1 MAVTTKEAR
10 TGTET
15 SSAATTSSTI
25 AKSVTEAREWL
36 IPSPAATTPTAKM
49 PVANVT
55 LLFKAEVWNVRH
67 RAFEVVRV
75 LADSASEA
83 QLCTEDYY
91 AEAVP
96 ARVNIQGINSSAV
109 RTTIGCSF
117 IRIHDGQQA
126 RIFRLPMTTTA
137 SISGGRSHVLL
148 HAETCQQLGLLRFP
162 VNPSTAELTQLPQLP
177 LSTSTEWLHMH
188 ELVGTTVLD
197 NSATPD
203 GMFDLFE
210 ASAAVA
216 AVTEANVEK
225 VLRDCNDQPFPVL
238 AYSLDDIRWGSCASQ
253 KEIDA
258 SGLIGV
264 STGGA
269 FTLKQV
275 RQLKEL
281 CVKYRDVFA
290 TGKIPH
296 ANGRDPV
303 RVDLIPDPPDARYK
317 SRPHHCPTPG
327 GPQHHRRYLNRLRQF
342 WLDGG
347 MLYRNPY
354 CQWATRVGVVGK
366 GHEDD
371 MQMYASLR
379 ATGDD
384 RPINKRAQPY
394 NYEMPDGPAAIERAS
409 RPCRYSFS
417 TDANAAFN
425 AFRIH
430 EDSQKYFTVWLPD
443 GDLPN
448 SGASK
453 YSMLRLGFGFRN
465 SPAIMVEWY
474 DQMLGDLLPET
485 REWLAKYFDDFKL
498 NSPLTANAD
507 NDFAVFILCLED
519 LFLGCRRYDVE
530 LGPPK
535 SSGGFHKTVFYG
547 VEIYNSGGSGLARSR
562 IDAIRALKYPEN
574 VSEMRQVLGLLTQC
588 RKWVNM
594 YSTSSNS
601 LSHLLKN
608 GVEWQFGDEQKR
620 DFDALRAALIDST
633 LNYAPDYAH
642 ELILS
647 TDASDYAIGSRLFQ
661 QIDDVEYNIGFWS
674 RTLSLSEQKM
684 AVYFRELLGILEGIR
699 RARIYALSSPL
710 PLRVQTD
717 QRSLIFVDSLSKG
730 PISHHHL
737 AAVAD
742 VNYKIE
748 YIKGETNVY
757 ADALSRYGCS
767 APRALSSNGMLAA
780 VETLLD
786 TIGDSHRDDMR
797 VWVAAGTNSVE
808 VARQVQEW
816 RRTKNK
822 ITTGVVDATML
833 TASWTFAVV
842 VPGALKAPATCAS
855 LLDSGKHFAC
865 LVPLD
870 LLSVVS
876 TRHDGKFDQQT
887 FAALQR
893 TAKIALP
900 AANFCWVVAGDNF
913 ADVVSMAANCSP
925 MSSSMRTEPA
935 DALHD
940 VTKLKVADLR
950 AKLTALHESAAG
962 TKAVLAARLKASMD
976 AIRVGPAA
984 APVRQQQQEPDDD
997 DDDVFMTEVE
1007 QPAAEPLPTRH
1018 RTLEFLAA
1026 MQPISSWP
1034 PEQRDEDC
1042 PAANRVTRPD
1052 GMMLFDPGNAAT
1064 CVVVPSQRR
1073 QQLLQLVHTALGHNV
1088 HGMYK
1093 ELRRAFYWKTM
1104 RADAKDYAARCN
1116 ECKLNKNRI
1125 RHQHGLWRHRA
1136 LDSPREH
1143 YAMDIKKMS
1152 GTSGAVY
1159 CLAVVDRMS
1168 GWLCLARLVDKTT
1181 SSVIAALLS
1190 HVVWR
1195 FGFFT
1200 NLTIDSEKS
1209 FQSAAFKKW
1218 AAGLG
1223 IEVAQPLGYSPT
1235 GNASAEVIWKHV
1247 EQACKPPHDFPPDQC
1262 RLHEIAF
1269 EWNTQTKTATGM
1281 TPFMVQFGLPP
1292 VTASAQLSRS
1302 STAGATAVPLPHDE
1316 GSSVRTASDVA
1327 AVVGVAVRRA
1337 NYERRTRAADRNLA
1351 SRGSLK
1357 PLEVGSKAFVYQP
1370 PSGAVVN
1377 SRGEGR
1383 NRAFVPSFT
1392 GPATITTRLS
1402 ATGYVLVDDETGTRY
1417 NRHRRHL
1424 RPV

>member
-1 MAVTTKEAR
+1 MR
-10 TGTET
+10 Q
-15 SSAATTSSTI
+15 
-25 AKSVTEAREWL
+25 
-36 IPSPAATTPTAKM
+36 
-49 PVANVT
+49 
-55 LLFKAEVWNVRH
+55 

-83 QLCTEDYY
+83 QLCTQDYY

-96 ARVNIQGINSSAV
+96 ARVNIQGVNSSAV
-109 RTTIGCSF
+109 RTSIGCSF
-117 IRIHDGQQA
+117 IRINDGEQA
-126 RIFRLPMTTTA
+126 RIFRLPMTTTP

-148 HAETCQQLGLLRFP
+148 HAETCRQLGLLRFP
-162 VNPSTAELTQLPQLP
+162 VNPSTADLMLLPQLP
-177 LSTSTEWLHMH
+177 LSTSAAWLHSH

-197 NSATPD
+197 QSATPD
-203 GMFDLFE
+203 GVFDWMD
-210 ASAAVA
+210 ASAAV

-225 VLRDCNDQPFPVL
+225 VLRDCNDEPFPDVS
-238 AYSLDDIRWGSCASQ
+238 YSLNDIKWGSCATQ
-253 KEIDA
+253 TEIDA

-264 STGGA
+264 SPGGA
-269 FTLKQV
+269 FTLQQV
-275 RQLKEL
+275 RQLKQL
-281 CVKYRDVFA
+281 CVKYQDVFA

-296 ANGRDPV
+296 ANSRDPV
-303 RVDLIPDPPDARYK
+303 RVELIPDPPDARYP
-317 SRPHHCPTPG
+317 SRPHHCPTPVW
-327 GPQHHRRYLNRLRQF
+327 PQHHRRYLNRLRQF
-342 WLDGG
+342 WLRGG
-347 MLYRNPY
+347 MLYRNPL
-354 CQWATRVGVVGK
+354 CRWATRVGVVGK

-371 MQMYASLR
+371 MRMYASLR
-379 ATGDD
+379 APADD
-384 RPINKRAQPY
+384 RPINKRAEPY
-394 NYEMPDGPAAIERAS
+394 DYEMPDGPAAVERAS

-430 EDSQKYFTVWLPD
+430 EDSQQYFTIWLPD
-443 GDLPN
+443 GDSPTD
-448 SGASK
+448 GASK

-474 DQMLGDLLPET
+474 DQMIADLSPET

-507 NDFAVFILCLED
+507 NDFAVFLLCLED
-519 LFLGCRRYDVE
+519 LFRGCRRYDVE

-547 VEIYNSGGSGLARSR
+547 VEVYNSGGSGLASSR
-562 IDAIRALKYPEN
+562 IEAIRSLKYPEN

-594 YSTSSNS
+594 YSSSSNS

-608 GVEWQFGDEQKR
+608 GVDWQFGDEQKR

-661 QIDDVEYNIGFWS
+661 QINDVEHNIGFWS
-674 RTLSLSEQKM
+674 RTLSVSEQKM
-684 AVYFRELLGILEGIR
+684 AVYFRELLAILEGIR

-780 VETLLD
+780 VETLLE
-786 TIGDSHRDDMR
+786 TIGDSHRDDVR
-797 VWVAAGTNSVE
+797 VWVAAGTNTVE
-808 VARQVQEW
+808 VARQVQQW
-816 RRTKNK
+816 RRQTNA
-822 ITTGVVDATML
+822 ITTGAVNEMMLDAP
-833 TASWTFAVV
+833 WTFAVV
-842 VPGALKAPATCAS
+842 VPGAIRAPATCAA
-855 LLDSGKHFAC
+855 LLGSGKHFAC

-870 LLSVVS
+870 LLAVVS
-876 TRHDGKFDQQT
+876 TGHDGKFNPQT
-887 FAALQR
+887 FAVLQR

-913 ADVVSMAANCSP
+913 ADVVAMAANCSP
-925 MSSSMRTEPA
+925 MSSSMEMEEAA
-935 DALHD
+935 DALRD
-940 VTKLKVADLR
+940 VSKLKVADLR
-950 AKLTALHESAAG
+950 VRLTALHESAAG
-962 TKAVLAARLKASMD
+962 KKAVLAARLVASM
-976 AIRVGPAA
+976 ATSRAGSAA
-984 APVRQQQQEPDDD
+984 APLRPQQQELDDD
-997 DDDVFMTEVE
+997 DEDVFMTEVE

-1026 MQPISSWP
+1026 MQPIANWTA
-1034 PEQRDEDC
+1034 EQRDDDC
-1042 PAANRVTRPD
+1042 PAANRVRRAD
-1052 GMMLFDPGNAAT
+1052 GMMLFDPGDAAT
-1064 CVVVPSQRR
+1064 CVVVPVQRR

-1093 ELRRAFYWKTM
+1093 ELRRAFYWTSM
-1104 RADAKDYAARCN
+1104 RADAKVYAEKCQ
-1116 ECKLNKNRI
+1116 ECKLNKTRI
-1125 RHQHGLWRHRA
+1125 RHQHGLWRHQA
-1136 LDSPREH
+1136 LNRPREH

-1152 GTSGAVY
+1152 GTTGAVY

-1168 GWLCLARLVDKTT
+1168 GWLCLARLADKTT
-1181 SSVIAALLS
+1181 TSVIAALLS

-1209 FQSAAFKKW
+1209 FQSAAFKTW
-1218 AAGLG
+1218 ATGLG

-1235 GNASAEVIWKHV
+1235 GNASAEVVWKHV
-1247 EQACKPPHDFPPDQC
+1247 EQACKPPHVFPPDQG
-1262 RLHEIAF
+1262 RLHEIAY
-1269 EWNTQTKTATGM
+1269 EWNTQTKTTTGM
-1281 TPFMVQFGLPP
+1281 TPFMVQFGVPP
-1292 VTASAQLSRS
+1292 VTAPVQLSRGS
-1302 STAGATAVPLPHDE
+1302 AAGAAAVPLVHGEDD
-1316 GSSVRTASDVA
+1316 SVRTATNVA

-1337 NYERRTRAADRNLA
+1337 NYQRHSRAADLNLA
-1351 SRGSLK
+1351 SRGSLR
-1357 PLEVGSKAFVYQP
+1357 PLEVGSKAYVYQP

-1383 NRAFVPSFT
+1383 NRAFVPSFA

-1402 ATGYVLVDDETGTRY
+1402 ATGYVLVDDATGTKY